1 MLDTLPLVL
10 AGGLKGLLET
20 PGFLLGLPLVVLG
33 VIGSL
38 LVLAPVGVP
47 RPAQTKV
54 SAHPEQREYIIVGS
68 VLAVI
73 TAIEVALY
81 YVDMVHGALVSLLL
95 VLSVM
100 KFVLVGLWFM
110 HLQFDNRLLSTL
122 FTGGLMLAIAIFTV
136 LLATLGA
143 SLI

>member
-1 MLDTLPLVL
+1 MLDLMTLVL

-20 PGFLLGLPLVVLG
+20 PGILLGLPLVVLG
-33 VIGSL
+33 AIGSL

-47 RPAQTKV
+47 RPAKATV
-54 SAHPEQREYIIVGS
+54 GAHPEQREYIIVGS

-73 TAIEVALY
+73 TAVEVAFY
-81 YVDMVHGALVSLLL
+81 YVDMAHGALVALLL
-95 VLSVM
+95 VLSVT

-110 HLQFDNRLLSTL
+110 HLQFDNRLLSTF
-122 FTGGLMLAIAIFTV
+122 FTGGLMLSMAIFTV